1 MKLSAMV
8 TVLHNWSKYKSKSQY
23 SPSENPKKLQF
34 FAKKVKCAAEM
45 SWPTDLLPQIRKVS
59 VKKTIDLTVCP
70 HLKRTTTESFSS
82 SQTSTREPHSVQ
94 RSDNTDWPSSQREK
108 TWYEWAPFTPLKLN
122 LLLTFFFATISE
134 VWTAASAIRNLL
146 TWVAY
151 WVSSVA
157 AFSQQPRTGV
167 IFPSADMFVMSL
179 IHMCQSHVGGWKQ
192 LMQITV
198 PQVAPRVSHQ

>member
-1 MKLSAMV
+1 MCCRD
-8 TVLHNWSKYKSKSQY
+8 VLAYGSFAADSEGVNKKNNWSDCVPTSQKNY
-23 SPSENPKKLQF
+23 HWELLF
-34 FAKKVKCAAEM
+34 F
-45 SWPTDLLPQIRKVS
+45 SNIHQ
-59 VKKTIDLTVCP
+59 
-70 HLKRTTTESFSS
+70 RTTFSAKVWQHWLTLFPKREDLIWIGSFHSTETESFVDVFFFS
-82 SQTSTREPHSVQ
+82 
-94 RSDNTDWPSSQREK
+94 
-108 TWYEWAPFTPLKLN
+108 
-122 LLLTFFFATISE
+122 FFATISE

-146 TWVAY
+146 TWAAY

-167 IFPSADMFVMSL
+167 VFPSADMFVMSL

>member
-122 LLLTFFFATISE
+122 LLLTFFFFLFLRLFQKFE
-134 VWTAASAIRNLL
+134 LL
-146 TWVAY
+146 PVQLETCWHERHIESLQ
-151 WVSSVA
+151 WQRSRSSRGQEL
-157 AFSQQPRTGV
+157 FFPRQTC
-167 IFPSADMFVMSL
+167 SSWA
-179 IHMCQSHVGGWKQ
+179 
-192 LMQITV
+192 
-198 PQVAPRVSHQ
+198 